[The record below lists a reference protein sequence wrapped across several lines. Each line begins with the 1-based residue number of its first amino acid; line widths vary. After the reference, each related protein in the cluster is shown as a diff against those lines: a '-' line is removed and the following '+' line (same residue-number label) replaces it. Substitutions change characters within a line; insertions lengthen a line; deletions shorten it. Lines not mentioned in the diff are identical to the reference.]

1 MVALQICQG
10 LQDLGWIEPLSDR
23 EPGFKD
29 DFVLYIPGP
38 VSLTLN
44 KIETNNCR
52 VADAGQL
59 AVVTM
64 KKKYYIIH
72 FNI

>member
-23 EPGFKD
+23 EADFKD

-38 VSLTLN
+38 V
-44 KIETNNCR
+44 R
-52 VADAGQL
+52 
-59 AVVTM
+59 
-64 KKKYYIIH
+64 
-72 FNI
+72 